1 VSDVLAPTERTTVR
15 RLRQRA
21 VYQRAVVNQILDEAL
36 VCQVGFVV
44 DGQPFVLPTI
54 HARVGEVLYLHGAR
68 ANRMLRTLSEGL
80 EACVSVTIVD
90 GLVLA
95 RSAFHHSVNYRSV
108 TLFGRATEVVETDEK
123 QLALAALVEHV
134 APGRSADARR
144 PNDVELQATLMI
156 RLPIVEASAK
166 VRTGPPIDDAE
177 DLGLPAWA
185 GVLPF
190 RTVTEAPVA
199 APDLAGSPA
208 VPGYLSAYPDWRR

>member
-1 VSDVLAPTERTTVR
+1 
-15 RLRQRA
+15 
-21 VYQRAVVNQILDEAL
+21 

-108 TLFGRATEVVETDEK
+108 TLFGRATEVVEDDEK
-123 QLALAALVEHV
+123 RSALAALVEH
-134 APGRSADARR
+134 
-144 PNDVELQATLMI
+144 
-156 RLPIVEASAK
+156 
-166 VRTGPPIDDAE
+166 
-177 DLGLPAWA
+177 
-185 GVLPF
+185 
-190 RTVTEAPVA
+190 
-199 APDLAGSPA
+199 
-208 VPGYLSAYPDWRR
+208 